1 MEETTEPAIP
11 RHAKGKRPTFFEV
24 DGVDEAMS
32 MILVLASEF
41 CVMRDRLDTVEKIAT
56 AKGIMIDEEV
66 DSFEPDEATILAR
79 EERRKA
85 FLDRLYYV
93 TLKKAKEQEQDDSG
107 ARYSAVLEEIAEG

>member
-1 MEETTEPAIP
+1 MQQAPKPTVP

-56 AKGIMIDEEV
+56 AKGIMIEDEV
-66 DSFEPDEATILAR
+66 DNFEPDESTILAR

-85 FLDRLYYV
+85 FLDRLYYL
-93 TLKKAKEQEQDDSG
+93 TLKKAEEQEQDDSG